1 LPSDL
6 DPHLREQVARR
17 AAFRCEYCLL
27 HEDDSF
33 SPHQVDHIISRKH
46 GGLSVLDN
54 LAYACIRCNA
64 WKGTD
69 LGSLQASTGELV
81 PFFHPRRHC
90 WSEHFRLA
98 GTLIKPL
105 TPEGEVTARILR
117 LNLDKR
123 MVERRL
129 LLALGR
135 YP

>member
-1 LPSDL
+1 MPSDI
-6 DPHLREQVARR
+6 DPGLRQQVARR
-17 AAFRCEYCLL
+17 ASFRCEYCLL
-27 HEDDSF
+27 HEEDSF

-54 LAYACIRCNA
+54 LAYSCLRCNA

-69 LGSLQASTGELV
+69 LGSLHASTGELV
-81 PFFHPRRHC
+81 AFFHPRRHL
-90 WSEHFRLA
+90 WSEHFRLIGA
-98 GTLIKPL
+98 AIEPL

-123 MVERRL
+123 IVERRL